1 MDIFETIETIA
12 ALKVGDFSVGSILQ
26 AIITFVI
33 CYLIA
38 RFILSL
44 VRKALEKSPMDD
56 TLVKVIYTALKIVL
70 YVLIALIIIDSVG
83 IPITS
88 LVAVFS
94 VVGLAFSLAVQS
106 FLTNCAGGLQI
117 LVAKPF
123 AVGDFI
129 EIGTVVGTVHSLGF
143 IYTKV
148 QTTDNKVIYVPN
160 SEISSSKI
168 INYTSEPERRV
179 ELFITASYDDTPE
192 NVKEAI
198 YTCIRRL
205 SVFLEIPEPFVG
217 INAFQESRIEYVVRA
232 WIHTED
238 YWNGYFSLQ
247 EEIYKE
253 FAQRGIDMAYDH
265 LDVNIISDKTSV

>member
-12 ALKVGDFSVGSILQ
+12 ALKVGDFSVSSILQ

-253 FAQRGIDMAYDH
+253 FAQRGIEIGRAH
-265 LDVNIISDKTSV
+265 V